1 MVKLIHTR
9 PLAGRAAGHPEP
21 RDASQVVVAE
31 MPHRALVN
39 LRLRPEHAAT
49 ATAAAGAALPTQA
62 NTVTTGA
69 AGNDGRRCLWL
80 GPDEW
85 LIQHV
90 GGTGPDLA
98 ESLSTALAGLHHSAK
113 DVSDNYATIRLSG
126 PRARD
131 VMAKLTPLDL
141 HTSVFTTGQCAQ
153 TVMAKSSVI
162 LDVVADD
169 ETGLTLDISLRRSFA
184 AYVWDRLIDAGL
196 EYGVGVIGAE

>member
-1 MVKLIHTR
+1 MIQQGSVNVVKLIHTR

-90 GGTGPDLA
+90 GGTGPNLA
-98 ESLSTALAGLHHSAK
+98 AALSTALADLHHSAK

-126 PRARD
+126 PRARA
-131 VMAKLTPLDL
+131 M
-141 HTSVFTTGQCAQ
+141 SWQ
-153 TVMAKSSVI
+153 S
-162 LDVVADD
+162 
-169 ETGLTLDISLRRSFA
+169 
-184 AYVWDRLIDAGL
+184 
-196 EYGVGVIGAE
+196 